1 MENIQLKKG
10 LHFYSE
16 NSPGVS
22 KVMEKNTLY
31 MYSSSCNENTFQSC
45 KMSTVQSKQLIDF
58 RYCI

>member
-22 KVMEKNTLY
+22 KVMEKKY
-31 MYSSSCNENTFQSC
+31 FVH
-45 KMSTVQSKQLIDF
+45 VQ
-58 RYCI
+58 